1 MQFAYAKEMAEEL
14 AGEIVRDCV
23 LTVPAWF
30 GHGERMAVLDGLEL
44 AGLRS
49 IALVN
54 DGTAGMSFLLSDR
67 ESLRF
72 LSMWSKDGS

>member
-14 AGEIVRDCV
+14 AGEGVRDCV
-23 LTVPAWF
+23 LTIPAWF

-54 DGTAGMSFLLSDR
+54 DGTAGMSLSPFLWTSWQIDYIT
-67 ESLRF
+67 EN
-72 LSMWSKDGS
+72 GS